1 MRFLDH
7 NGFQNTCKMVIYQ
20 NNEHILK
27 KSGWQRQVK
36 KRQTSAK
43 SGRVNMYV
51 EHIYKSVKGEIKI
64 GIHMTHK
71 CTQPGQQH
79 TVFVCMII
87 TYPVQLH
94 QYLNPISVGSLHD
107 SFISY
112 IKSIII
118 KLLQNEKGAYKKHL
132 VSVSLTCSF
141 SNYSIANTILRML
154 QSL

>member
-1 MRFLDH
+1 
-7 NGFQNTCKMVIYQ
+7 MVIYQ

-71 CTQPGQQH
+71 CTQPGQ
-79 TVFVCMII
+79 
-87 TYPVQLH
+87 
-94 QYLNPISVGSLHD
+94 
-107 SFISY
+107 
-112 IKSIII
+112 
-118 KLLQNEKGAYKKHL
+118 
-132 VSVSLTCSF
+132 
-141 SNYSIANTILRML
+141 
-154 QSL
+154 